1 MLNEILSEFE
11 KVREKDKST
20 KKNISD
26 MIKGLKSEL
35 KGLESELEENI
46 NEMSVRITTNIHT

>member
-20 KKNISD
+20 KKGIKD
-26 MIKGLKSEL
+26 MISNLKTEL
-35 KGLESELEENI
+35 VTLEEDLTDLSNS
-46 NEMSVRITTNIHT
+46 MMV